1 MMSRVAVLK
10 GGRSLERQVSL
21 RSGAQVEDALERLGH
36 DVVGIDVGTDLV
48 DRLRDERPDLAFVVL
63 HGTDGEDGA
72 VQELLEVL
80 GVPYT
85 GSRPAACRRC
95 WNKIDAKLEMQRI
108 GLPTPDFA
116 WFSQAAFADLG
127 AGKAVDAAAER
138 LGAPLVVKPARQGS
152 ALGVRVVGDRRQLP
166 DALVGA
172 FAYDSSVLLE
182 RYVDG
187 RDLAVSVLDGEPLP
201 VVEAIP
207 EGGAG
212 YDFEARYEIGRTH
225 FECPARLEP
234 AALERAHDLARRAWD
249 ALGCEGFARVDLLSD
264 RESGEL
270 TILEVN
276 VVPGLTETS
285 LLPQAAEEAGYSF
298 DDVIARLVELAHATA
313 GRA

>member
-1 MMSRVAVLK
+1 MSRIAVLK

-21 RSGAQVEDALERLGH
+21 RSGAQVEDALERIGH
-36 DVVGIDVGTDLV
+36 DVVGVDVGADLV
-48 DRLRDERPDLAFVVL
+48 DRLRDDRPDLAFVVL

-72 VQELLEVL
+72 IQELLDVL
-80 GVPYT
+80 GIPYT
-85 GSRPAACRRC
+85 GSRPAACRRS

-127 AGKAVDAAAER
+127 AAKAVGSAADR
-138 LGAPLVVKPARQGS
+138 LGLPLVVKPARQGS
-152 ALGVRVVGDRRQLP
+152 ALGLRIVEEHRQLP
-166 DALVGA
+166 DALLGA

-207 EGGAG
+207 EGDAG

-225 FECPARLEP
+225 FECPARLD
-234 AALERAHDLARRAWD
+234 ASSLEQAHELARRAWE
-249 ALGCEGFARVDLLSD
+249 ALGCEGFARVDLLAD
-264 RESGEL
+264 RATGEL

-285 LLPQAAEEAGYSF
+285 LFPQAAEEAGLTF
-298 DDVIARLVELAHATA
+298 DDVVARLVELALSTA
-313 GRA
+313 ARS

>member
-1 MMSRVAVLK
+1 MSRVAVLK

-36 DVVGIDVGTDLV
+36 DVVGIDVGADLV
-48 DRLRDERPDLAFVVL
+48 DRLREEQPDLAFVVL

-72 VQELLEVL
+72 VQELLDVL
-80 GVPYT
+80 GIPYT
-85 GSRPAACRRC
+85 GSRPAACRRS

-127 AGKAVDAAAER
+127 AGKAVEAAADR
-138 LGAPLVVKPARQGS
+138 LGTPLVVKPARQGS
-152 ALGVRVVGDRRQLP
+152 ALGVRVVQDRAQLP
-166 DALVGA
+166 DALIGA

-187 RDLAVSVLDGEPLP
+187 RDLAVSVLDGQPLP

-207 EGGAG
+207 EGDAG

-225 FECPARLEP
+225 FECPARLDP
-234 AALERAHDLARRAWD
+234 NSLERAHDLARRAWD

-264 RESGEL
+264 RATDEL

-276 VVPGLTETS
+276 VVPGMTGTS
-285 LLPQAAEEAGYSF
+285 LLPQAAEEAGLSF
-298 DDVIARLVELAHATA
+298 EDVVARLVELALAPA
-313 GRA
+313 RA

>member
-1 MMSRVAVLK
+1 MSRVAVLK

-36 DVVGIDVGTDLV
+36 DVVGIDVGADLV
-48 DRLRDERPDLAFVVL
+48 DRLREERPDLAFVVL

-72 VQELLEVL
+72 VQELLDVL
-80 GVPYT
+80 GIAYT

-127 AGKAVDAAAER
+127 AGKAVDAAAES
-138 LGAPLVVKPARQGS
+138 LGTPLVVKPARQGS
-152 ALGVRVVGDRRQLP
+152 ALGVRVVQDRKHLP
-166 DALVGA
+166 DALIGA

-207 EGGAG
+207 EGDAG

-234 AALERAHDLARRAWD
+234 DALERAHDLARRAWD
-249 ALGCEGFARVDLLSD
+249 ALGCEGFARVDLLCD
-264 RESGEL
+264 RTTGEL

-276 VVPGLTETS
+276 VVPGMTETS
-285 LLPQAAEEAGYSF
+285 LLPQAAEEAGLSF
-298 DDVIARLVELAHATA
+298 DDVVAKLAELAVSRFSA
-313 GRA
+313 R